1 MEVQN
6 LSIPDVKL
14 IRPTV
19 LRDERGTFSETY
31 SQRAWEAHGFFRR
44 FVQDN
49 HSLSLQ
55 KGVVR
60 GLHFQV
66 PPHAQD
72 KLVRVTRGSV
82 FDVALDLRVGSP
94 SYGQHVSAIL
104 SAANG
109 LQMLVPQGFAHGFC
123 TLEPCTEVIY
133 KVTDHYAPESDRG
146 VLWSDPR
153 LRIEWPVLSSEALL
167 SPKDQ
172 AQPSFAELPV
182 YFQYAP
188 SSMKQDRRP

>member
-1 MEVQN
+1 MEVQS

-31 SQRAWEAHGFFRR
+31 SQRAWEAHGFFGR

-133 KVTDHYAPESDRG
+133 KVTDLYAPECDRG
-146 VLWSDPR
+146 IAFDDPA
-153 LRIEWPVLSSEALL
+153 LGIEWPVAPGEAILSD
-167 SPKDQ
+167 K
-172 AQPSFAELPV
+172 
-182 YFQYAP
+182 
-188 SSMKQDRRP
+188 DRRQPRFADLPPQFTYLPQ